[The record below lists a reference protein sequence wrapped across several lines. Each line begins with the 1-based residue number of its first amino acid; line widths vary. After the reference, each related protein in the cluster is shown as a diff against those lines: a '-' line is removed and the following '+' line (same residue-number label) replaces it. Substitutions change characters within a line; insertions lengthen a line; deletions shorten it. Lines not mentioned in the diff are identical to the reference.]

1 MRAISLL
8 TLSFLTLAAC
18 QPVPPD
24 AVTQLRAPVLDGG
37 SYSTGGGITVA
48 AEVQE
53 IAGRT
58 ALCGVWAESDR
69 QSVLSKGRAPQ
80 VMGSGAA
87 YLGEDVLHRGL
98 LFMRKVD
105 PAESYVGLQ
114 GHCVLTD
121 RPWQG
126 GQVVQIRIPRQIVH
140 REDDDI
146 DGAGPIVLFRQTG
159 PGA

>member
-1 MRAISLL
+1 MRSIPLL
-8 TLSFLTLAAC
+8 TVGFIALSAC
-18 QPVPPD
+18 QPVSPD
-24 AVTQLRAPVLDGG
+24 AVAQLRAPVIDGG

-48 AEVQE
+48 AEIQE
-53 IAGRT
+53 IGGRT
-58 ALCGVWAESDR
+58 ALCGVWAESKR

-80 VMGSGAA
+80 VMGSGSA
-87 YLGEDVLHRGL
+87 YLGGEVLQRGL

-105 PAESYVGLQ
+105 PAEIYEGMQ
-114 GHCVLTD
+114 GNCVVTGQ
-121 RPWQG
+121 PWQG
-126 GQVVQIRIPRQIVH
+126 AQPVQIRIPRQIVH